1 MESTIFQ
8 SQSHLLEQ
16 ISKKRANISPI
27 KNNTDDS
34 KISFILK
41 DHREQLISKRKEFIN
56 NYRKKQRLLS
66 LVDSNQSKKNTKSKN
81 IENEKITIEDVK
93 NEIDPIS
100 RIKMLKIYI
109 RYNNTNINL
118 DFINN
123 NLNLLKEC
131 FNDFKKYLFDYKN
144 NNLNKQIK
152 INIQIIYNIL
162 SLLFEPEINPIIEEF
177 NDYDFLF
184 DINTFCFHYLNLT
197 NEILKVNSKD
207 IKVIYFYILFLI
219 NNLITVLP
227 DEGLI
232 KSTINIKEIIQLYY
246 EKFFFAQNNN
256 NNNNLI
262 NNNCIYNEMDKFELL
277 EFSFF
282 KLIENCI
289 VHLHLDEKS
298 REELLTKIVSLLKYN
313 YYYNND
319 IKLLIY
325 NLECLTIV
333 KNSYL
338 LLEIDF
344 YNNFIITALNDI
356 MIDFDKNDNQDLIL
370 LKNKLCLELYL
381 QRILIFLDYSINIKK
396 MIINIDLVFKEDL
409 IIFFKNYLYYF
420 YTNYIIS
427 NKNNN
432 NKEITT
438 IELKIIIKLIKI
450 FCLYFN
456 ILYTNNN
463 INNSI
468 YSAIKNKIENI
479 LYSLFII
486 NNKENASLYEILIN
500 IFLYFVDLE
509 DHNSNKICKLIMD
522 LFNYIF
528 TQTTIELNNNNSFND
543 NLSYNHIFEIKK
555 FLIESKNIHRTILPY
570 LDEENYPFLL
580 EQMLNFIKNILF
592 FCEEW
597 DKYESGKNSI
607 FEKIRKDLIYLDV
620 LNEIENIE
628 CDSEYSNLKSLAE
641 FINNNFFSIETKIEN
656 FS

>member
-1 MESTIFQ
+1 
-8 SQSHLLEQ
+8 
-16 ISKKRANISPI
+16 
-27 KNNTDDS
+27 
-34 KISFILK
+34 
-41 DHREQLISKRKEFIN
+41 
-56 NYRKKQRLLS
+56 
-66 LVDSNQSKKNTKSKN
+66 
-81 IENEKITIEDVK
+81 
-93 NEIDPIS
+93 
-100 RIKMLKIYI
+100 MLKIYI
-109 RYNNTNINL
+109 RYNNTKINL

-152 INIQIIYNIL
+152 INIEIIYNIL

-184 DINTFCFHYLNLT
+184 DINTFCFHYLNLS

-207 IKVIYFYILFLI
+207 NKVIYFYILFLI

-232 KSTINIKEIIQLYY
+232 KSTINIKEIIQIYY
-246 EKFFFAQNNN
+246 EKFFFAQNDN

-262 NNNCIYNEMDKFELL
+262 NKNCIYNEMDKFELL

-298 REELLTKIVSLLKYN
+298 REELLTKIVSLLNYN

-356 MIDFDKNDNQDLIL
+356 MIDFNKNNNQDLIL

-381 QRILIFLDYSINIKK
+381 QRILIFLDYNINIKK

-432 NKEITT
+432 NKQITT

-500 IFLYFVDLE
+500 IFLYFVNSE

-528 TQTTIELNNNNSFND
+528 TQTTIELNNNSLND
-543 NLSYNHIFEIKK
+543 NLSDNHIFEIKK

-580 EQMLNFIKNILF
+580 EEMLNFIKNILF

-597 DKYESGKNSI
+597 DKYENGKNNI

-641 FINNNFFSIETKIEN
+641 FINNNFFSIETKIEH

>member
-1 MESTIFQ
+1 
-8 SQSHLLEQ
+8 
-16 ISKKRANISPI
+16 
-27 KNNTDDS
+27 
-34 KISFILK
+34 
-41 DHREQLISKRKEFIN
+41 
-56 NYRKKQRLLS
+56 
-66 LVDSNQSKKNTKSKN
+66 
-81 IENEKITIEDVK
+81 
-93 NEIDPIS
+93 
-100 RIKMLKIYI
+100 
-109 RYNNTNINL
+109 
-118 DFINN
+118 
-123 NLNLLKEC
+123 
-131 FNDFKKYLFDYKN
+131 
-144 NNLNKQIK
+144 
-152 INIQIIYNIL
+152 
-162 SLLFEPEINPIIEEF
+162 
-177 NDYDFLF
+177 
-184 DINTFCFHYLNLT
+184 
-197 NEILKVNSKD
+197 
-207 IKVIYFYILFLI
+207 
-219 NNLITVLP
+219 
-227 DEGLI
+227 
-232 KSTINIKEIIQLYY
+232 
-246 EKFFFAQNNN
+246 
-256 NNNNLI
+256 
-262 NNNCIYNEMDKFELL
+262 MDKFELL

-298 REELLTKIVSLLKYN
+298 REELLTKIVSLLNYN

-356 MIDFDKNDNQDLIL
+356 MIDFNKNNNQDLIL

-381 QRILIFLDYSINIKK
+381 QRILIFLDYNINIKK

-432 NKEITT
+432 NKQITT
-438 IELKIIIKLIKI
+438 TELKIIIKLIKI

-500 IFLYFVDLE
+500 IFLYFVDSE

-528 TQTTIELNNNNSFND
+528 TQTTIELNNNSFND
-543 NLSYNHIFEIKK
+543 NLSDNHIFEIKK

-597 DKYESGKNSI
+597 DKYENGKNNI

-641 FINNNFFSIETKIEN
+641 FINNNFFSIETKIEH

>member
-1 MESTIFQ
+1 MEPTIFQ

-27 KNNTDDS
+27 KNNADDS
-34 KISFILK
+34 EISFILK

-66 LVDSNQSKKNTKSKN
+66 LIDSNQSKKNTKTKN
-81 IENEKITIEDVK
+81 IESEKITIEDVK

-109 RYNNTNINL
+109 RYNNTKINL

-152 INIQIIYNIL
+152 INIEIIYNIL

-184 DINTFCFHYLNLT
+184 DINTFCFHYLNLSS
-197 NEILKVNSKD
+197 EILKVNSKD
-207 IKVIYFYILFLI
+207 NKVIYFYILFLI

-232 KSTINIKEIIQLYY
+232 KSTINIKDIIQIYY
-246 EKFFFAQNNN
+246 EKFFFAQHNN

-262 NNNCIYNEMDKFELL
+262 NKNCIYNEMDKFELL

-298 REELLTKIVSLLKYN
+298 REELLTKIVSLLNYN

-356 MIDFDKNDNQDLIL
+356 MIDFNKNNNQDLIL

-381 QRILIFLDYSINIKK
+381 QRILIFLDYNINIKK

-432 NKEITT
+432 NKQITT
-438 IELKIIIKLIKI
+438 TELKIIIKLIKI

-500 IFLYFVDLE
+500 IFLYFVDSE

-528 TQTTIELNNNNSFND
+528 TQTTIELNNNSFND
-543 NLSYNHIFEIKK
+543 NLSDNHIFEIKK

-597 DKYESGKNSI
+597 DKYENGKNNI

-641 FINNNFFSIETKIEN
+641 FINNNFFSIETKIEH